1 MSKYVKIKRK
11 IDERFD
17 ENKITLERIGEDT
30 YRLTTC
36 KPESHDFKNR
46 IRAEKFDDEF
56 IRQYNNLSEQEDQF
70 ELTGSDAYR
79 AMSDLRKRLESGS
92 SEIRLKVKN

>member
-1 MSKYVKIKRK
+1 MSKYVKIKRR

-17 ENKITLERIGEDT
+17 EEKIALERIGEDT

-36 KPESHDFKNR
+36 GPEEHNFRND
-46 IRAEKFDDEF
+46 IRARNFDQEF
-56 IRQYNNLSEQEDQF
+56 VSQYNKLSEQEDQF

-79 AMSDLRKRLESGS
+79 ALTDLRKRLESGS